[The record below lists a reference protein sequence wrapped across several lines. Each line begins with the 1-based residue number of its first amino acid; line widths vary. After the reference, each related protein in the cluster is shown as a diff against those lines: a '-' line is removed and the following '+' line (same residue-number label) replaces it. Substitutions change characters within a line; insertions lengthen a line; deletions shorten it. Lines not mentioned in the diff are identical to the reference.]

1 MPTFHDLHGFL
12 VVSIGWENSSFGR
25 KKMIKFPWKI
35 VMNLSSIRPFFSFLH
50 VNTLLANGRRQ
61 KSGGFWVVSTTKSK
75 SRMKILK

>member
-1 MPTFHDLHGFL
+1 MIFMVSLLSVL
-12 VVSIGWENSSFGR
+12 VGKTVLLVE

-75 SRMKILK
+75 SQMKILK